1 LNFKSPLWHAN
12 VVQCPWC
19 MKQSCM
25 LKYQKLAHE
34 IRNLFRHDMTFFR
47 CLSKLCGILLKNFSK
62 KFASCKLLKHWWQ
75 CPSWLSS
82 ISKKFNLKI
91 PCRLHAPL
99 NQMRDVVWNTQQQ
112 IQQFSSKK
120 CGCIVRDIHN
130 IFICHPKPWSAIF
143 TIHLDLMVEATPFQ
157 NTFPS
162 PSWWLRC
169 VFGGKMFYQDK
180 SCAQCIE
187 VSSFW
192 CHLLQI
198 INCSMPNLP
207 KVIMC
212 TKVSKTWPLHQLS
225 WRWTLDRNEQM
236 FWKKGKKE
244 HVHWILHMCL

>member
-1 LNFKSPLWHAN
+1 MH
-12 VVQCPWC
+12 
-19 MKQSCM
+19 
-25 LKYQKLAHE
+25 
-34 IRNLFRHDMTFFR
+34 
-47 CLSKLCGILLKNFSK
+47 
-62 KFASCKLLKHWWQ
+62 HWG
-75 CPSWLSS
+75 
-82 ISKKFNLKI
+82 
-91 PCRLHAPL
+91 
-99 NQMRDVVWNTQQQ
+99 VVWNTQQQ

-120 CGCIVRDIHN
+120 WWCIVRDIHN
-130 IFICHPKPWSAIF
+130 IFICHPKLWSAIF
-143 TIHLDLMVEATPFQ
+143 PIHLDLMVEATPFQ

-212 TKVSKTWPLHQLS
+212 TKVSKTWPLHQRS
-225 WRWTLDRNEQM
+225 WRWTFDRNEQM
-236 FWKKGKKE
+236 VLKE
-244 HVHWILHMCL
+244 GQEGTCALDFAHVFVTTTFACLGQEKNVCIWTIVYKEGFNNQYRSSLSNIGEHQSASNIKLIFQANYNLQSSILFTLVTFHQPPRHRTC